1 MAACRTVKR
10 KQKLYKN
17 QSDTPRSAYPS
28 LPAGPGA
35 QTVSAVVQHRT
46 GTPSMAALALLVDF
60 LGQSCEAKKAV
71 EDLGRDAFNDVK
83 GSRPNKALK
92 SQR

>member
-1 MAACRTVKR
+1 MAACRTVRENRNHIRINLIRHARLILHFLLVRGRKR
-10 KQKLYKN
+10 
-17 QSDTPRSAYPS
+17 RRR
-28 LPAGPGA
+28 
-35 QTVSAVVQHRT
+35 VVQHRT

>member
-1 MAACRTVKR
+1 
-10 KQKLYKN
+10 
-17 QSDTPRSAYPS
+17 
-28 LPAGPGA
+28 
-35 QTVSAVVQHRT
+35 
-46 GTPSMAALALLVDF
+46 MAALALLVDF